1 MEAITSATVFGLDVW
16 SDQLPQAVARSR
28 AQPTGR
34 SLDLTIDR
42 RDDVDIG
49 LSPGA
54 SLLGMQR
61 GTQGEVLFRVERHC
75 EAGYLLGGERYG
87 EHLLS
92 ADGLRLRCL
101 PKTAADESWQRFLIA
116 QVLPFAAAV
125 KGLEVF
131 HASAVGID
139 GRAVALLGPS
149 GSGKTTLALALCELG
164 ASFLADDVVAIEPLE
179 ELLVAHP
186 GSPLAA
192 VGHGPDEQMRAMQGA
207 PGPLTLTD
215 LFFLQRLPDGPAQP
229 SFQAIGDGR
238 ALLSCTFNL
247 LLREQQRM
255 VRLLDVCAL
264 AARRR
269 VESVRAGPDVTPPV
283 LARAVVDR
291 VRSS

>member
-1 MEAITSATVFGLDVW
+1 MEAMSSATVFGLDVW
-16 SDQLPQAVARSR
+16 SDQLPEAVIGSR
-28 AQPTGR
+28 AQLTGR

-42 RDDVDIG
+42 RDDVETG

-61 GTQGEVLFRVERHC
+61 DADGEVLFRVEHDC

-92 ADGLRLRCL
+92 ADGLRLRCM
-101 PKTAADESWQRFLIA
+101 PKAAGAESWQRFLIA
-116 QVLPFAAAV
+116 QVLPFAAVV

-131 HASAVGID
+131 HASAVAID

-164 ASFLADDVVAIEPLE
+164 ASFLADDVVAIEPVE
-179 ELLVAHP
+179 DLLVAHP
-186 GSPLAA
+186 GSPRAG
-192 VGHGPDEQMRAMQGA
+192 VGHGPAEQMRAMPGA
-207 PGPLTLTD
+207 PGPLALTD
-215 LFFLQRLPDGPAQP
+215 LFCLQRLPDGPEQP
-229 SFQAIGDGR
+229 SFAAIGDGR
-238 ALLSCTFNL
+238 VLLSSTFNL

-255 VRLLDVCAL
+255 LRLLDVCAL

-269 VESVRAGPDVTPPV
+269 VQSLCAGPDVTPAV
-283 LARAVVDR
+283 LAQGVIDS